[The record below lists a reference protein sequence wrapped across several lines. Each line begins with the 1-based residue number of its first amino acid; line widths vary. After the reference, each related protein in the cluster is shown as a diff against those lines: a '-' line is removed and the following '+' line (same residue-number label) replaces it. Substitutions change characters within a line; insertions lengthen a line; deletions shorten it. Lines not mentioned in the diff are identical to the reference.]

1 MRLTLNYFH
10 KTFCHFSLAFPLF
23 NKKSAASFFIVFYA
37 IYWIAKF
44 YYGKEA
50 FGRGD
55 YWLAMALGSFIHLET
70 LPHFLLLASV
80 LGICFSLIHKK
91 KKEFIP
97 FAPFMNLSAVIIYF
111 VKYYGY

>member
-1 MRLTLNYFH
+1 MRQV
-10 KTFCHFSLAFPLF
+10 
-23 NKKSAASFFIVFYA
+23 FFIVFYA

-70 LPHFLLLASV
+70 LPHFF
-80 LGICFSLIHKK
+80 IISLSSWNM
-91 KKEFIP
+91 F
-97 FAPFMNLSAVIIYF
+97 FAYS
-111 VKYYGY
+111 